1 MIATLFIENIA
12 VIEKASID
20 FTMGLNVLT
29 GETGAG
35 KSIVIDAINTV
46 LGRRTSK
53 DIIRTGAQYAFV
65 SAVFEKIDEATRAAM
80 ETYGIPLEEDGTLI
94 LQREIQQNGKN
105 ICRINARPVPVSVL
119 KDIAANLIDLHGQHE
134 SYELTSAQ
142 RHQEYIDSF
151 GNLQEDLAAYRQV
164 FTSLKTCKQALD
176 RAQTD
181 DAQRARQIDLLR
193 YQTEEIDSAQLVE
206 GEQELLTEKRNAIV
220 HKEKITQ
227 SFADAYGLLN
237 GDASGVLSLLEEA
250 VSDLRN
256 VQDYIPEA
264 AGLTARLQDM
274 FYELQDCAS
283 ELVHLQEQN
292 EAPTEDLAQI
302 ETRLDIIYRLSK
314 KYGATI
320 FDILQFA
327 QQAHAELEELEAYEV
342 NLEKLQTE
350 FNRLA
355 EQASVLAEHLS
366 EKRRKCA
373 QVFAQRVREEMTYL
387 DMPNARLFVNLK
399 HTPLTENGCDKIEF
413 LISANPG
420 EDPKPVSK
428 IASGGELSRMM
439 LAIKNVMADKEE
451 HVKTLIFDEVDSGI
465 GGSAAQKVGYKL
477 KSVANVI
484 HVICVTHQAQIA
496 ALADTHFLIRKTVKD
511 NRTFTQVERLT
522 YEQRKYEL
530 ARMIG
535 GVEIT
540 DLTLQHA
547 EEMLEKQ

>member
-35 KSIVIDAINTV
+35 KSIIIDAINMV
-46 LGRRTSK
+46 LGRRTSR
-53 DIIRTGAQYAFV
+53 DIIRTGAQYAVV
-65 SAVFEKIDEATRAAM
+65 SAVFEKIDEATRTAM
-80 ETYGIPLEEDGTLI
+80 ETYGIPLEDDGTLV

-119 KDIAANLIDLHGQHE
+119 KDVTANLIDLHGQHE
-134 SYELTSAQ
+134 SYELISAQ

-151 GNLQEDLAAYRQV
+151 GSLQEELAAYRQV
-164 FTSLKTCKQALD
+164 FIKLKTCKRALD

-181 DAQRARQIDLLR
+181 DAQRARQVDLLR

-206 GEQELLTEKRNAIV
+206 GEQELLTEKRNVIL
-220 HKEKITQ
+220 HKEKIMRA
-227 SFADAYGLLN
+227 FADAYDILN
-237 GDASGVLSLLEEA
+237 RDPAGVLSLLEEA
-250 VSDLRN
+250 ASDLQN

-283 ELVHLQEQN
+283 ELAHFQEQN
-292 EAPTEDLAQI
+292 EAPAENLAQI
-302 ETRLDIIYRLSK
+302 ETRLDLIYRLSQ

-320 FDILQFA
+320 LDILQFA
-327 QQAHAELEELEAYEV
+327 QQAHAELKELEDYEV

-355 EQASVLAEHLS
+355 EQASALAKHLS

-373 QVFAQRVREEMTYL
+373 QTFTRLVGEEMTYL
-387 DMPNARLFVNLK
+387 DMPDARLFVDFK

-420 EDPKPVSK
+420 EEAKPVSK

-439 LAIKNVMADKEE
+439 LAIKNVMSDKEE
-451 HVKTLIFDEVDSGI
+451 HTKTLIFDEVDTGI

-477 KSVANVI
+477 KSVSKGKQ
-484 HVICVTHQAQIA
+484 VICVTHQAQIA
-496 ALADTHFLIRKTVKD
+496 ALADAHFLIQKTVKD

-522 YEQRKYEL
+522 DEQRKYEL

-535 GVEIT
+535 GVKIT